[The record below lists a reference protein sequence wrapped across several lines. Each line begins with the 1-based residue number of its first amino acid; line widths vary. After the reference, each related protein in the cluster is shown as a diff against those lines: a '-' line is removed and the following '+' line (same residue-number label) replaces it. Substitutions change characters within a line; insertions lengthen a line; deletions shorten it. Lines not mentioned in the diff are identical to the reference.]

1 MRGINLP
8 ADKLNPEVESRLSP
22 DLCRKLRHAT
32 DYIER
37 NLRGRLTLAE
47 IAGEV
52 DLNPQY
58 FARVF
63 KKALGQSPHQYIL
76 EQRIVR
82 AKELLKTTELSLAD
96 IASRVGIATQSHFT
110 TVFHR
115 VTGMTPREFR
125 EK

>member
-1 MRGINLP
+1 MP
-8 ADKLNPEVESRLSP
+8 ADKLSPEVELHLLP

-32 DYIER
+32 ESIER
-37 NLRGRLTLAE
+37 NLRGHLTLAE
-47 IAGEV
+47 IAAEV

-63 KKALGQSPHQYIL
+63 KKAVGQSPHQYIL
-76 EQRIVR
+76 EKSVER

-96 IASRVGIATQSHFT
+96 IASQVGIATQSHFT
-110 TVFHR
+110 TVFR
-115 VTGMTPREFR
+115 RATGVTPREFR